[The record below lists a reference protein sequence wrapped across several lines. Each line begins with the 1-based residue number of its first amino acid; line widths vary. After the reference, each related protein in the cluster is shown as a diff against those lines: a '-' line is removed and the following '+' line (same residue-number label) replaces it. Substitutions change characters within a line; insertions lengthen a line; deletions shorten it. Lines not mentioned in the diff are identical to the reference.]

1 MHHLSLQASHLA
13 IGSFYQP
20 STWIYTC
27 APAIYIICIYI
38 CIFRGIY
45 INKLIKH
52 THIYIY
58 THTHRKSCVC
68 VRIWICNCHNCPNL
82 PSILPSTM
90 APRPHLLGACSL
102 RWPPAQ
108 QLTSGKAQR
117 VSPMESQNTME
128 NLWKS
133 SINPN

>member
-58 THTHRKSCVC
+58 IHTHSKSCVC
-68 VRIWICNCHNCPNL
+68 VCAHLNL
-82 PSILPSTM
+82 QLP
-90 APRPHLLGACSL
+90 
-102 RWPPAQ
+102 
-108 QLTSGKAQR
+108 QLS
-117 VSPMESQNTME
+117 
-128 NLWKS
+128 KS
-133 SINPN
+133 SKYPPIHHGTSTSSAGRLFSKVATCPATHQREGATGQPHGIAKYNGKSVKIVY